1 MNDSE
6 IYQYLIHL
14 FCPLDYCHPSSTRV
28 EINLNLPN
36 GYDAQCANHSTGLL
50 CGACQSGLS
59 LSLGSLHCICC
70 PSHWPVSLAAIL
82 AGILLVIFILLFNL
96 IVSVGILNAIIFYA
110 NILEIRNSSNIP
122 TSNFDVASLL
132 VSLNLEASFDVC
144 FFGGMDAFWK
154 SLLQLCFPIY
164 IFSLVILIILISEHS
179 SKFSNLI
186 GKRNPV
192 ATLAT
197 LIQLSYTHTQCN
209 SSKSYLPLSFAVLH
223 YPDGSQQMVWL
234 TDTSVDYLRGKH

>member
-36 GYDAQCANHSTGLL
+36 GYDAQCANHCTGLL

-70 PSHWPVSLAAIL
+70 PSHWPVSLACCYRHCCYISQDTS
-82 AGILLVIFILLFNL
+82 VIFILLFNL
-96 IVSVGILNAIIFYA
+96 TVSVGILNAIIFYA
-110 NILEIRNSSNIP
+110 SILEIRNSSNIL

-144 FFGGMDAFWK
+144 FFGGMDAF
-154 SLLQLCFPIY
+154 
-164 IFSLVILIILISEHS
+164 
-179 SKFSNLI
+179 
-186 GKRNPV
+186 
-192 ATLAT
+192 
-197 LIQLSYTHTQCN
+197 
-209 SSKSYLPLSFAVLH
+209 
-223 YPDGSQQMVWL
+223 
-234 TDTSVDYLRGKH
+234 

>member
-1 MNDSE
+1 MHSV
-6 IYQYLIHL
+6 LIVAL
-14 FCPLDYCHPSSTRV
+14 
-28 EINLNLPN
+28 
-36 GYDAQCANHSTGLL
+36 AGLL

-70 PSHWPVSLAAIL
+70 PSHWPVSLAAIVIAAIL
-82 AGILLVIFILLFNL
+82 AGILLVIFLLLFNL
-96 IVSVGILNAIIFYA
+96 TVAVGILNVIILYA
-110 NILEIRNSSNIP
+110 NILEIRNSSNIL

-132 VSLNLEASFDVC
+132 VSFNLEASFDVC

-179 SKFSNLI
+179 SKISNLI

-209 SSKSYLPLSFAVLH
+209 SSKSYLPLSFVFLH

-234 TDTSVDYLRGKH
+234 TDTSIDYLQGKH